1 MKLDDLIGK
10 VERQYHSQQP
20 DNYLRYGQILMNALS
35 EFDPDMYKRITGTEY
50 DCFYDNGKVDLLLD
64 KLRVEWATPQNSKS
78 IQKRLEALQ
87 RLSDLDQELGF
98 Y

>member
-10 VERQYHSQQP
+10 VEKQYHFQQP
-20 DNYLRYGQILMNALS
+20 DNYLRYGQILMNTLS

-50 DCFYDNGKVDLLLD
+50 DCFYDNAKVDMLLD
-64 KLRVEWATPQNSKS
+64 KLCDEWATPQNSKS

-87 RLSDLDQELGF
+87 KLTELDEELGLT
-98 Y
+98 